1 MVSAK
6 WVALAHVALLLFQTS
21 RHKSVSVETRLASL
35 AVESS
40 SVIDATKTFSSRP
53 VTVPDGTWVHVP
65 IAIALLARP
74 GSPVKAVGI
83 SEVAVLTHLT
93 SRTSPT
99 LGTFRA
105 NRRLGVAR
113 NLVAHAGPQVACCV
127 LNLWA
132 GAWLARAVVSR
143 EGVSEVAW
151 SADVT
156 LVASGVVLAL
166 ANA

>member
-1 MVSAK
+1 MVSAE
-6 WVALAHVALLLFQTS
+6 WVALAHLALLLFQTS

-40 SVIDATKTFSSRP
+40 SVIDATKTFSGRP
-53 VTVPDGTWVHVP
+53 VTVSDGTWVHVP
-65 IAIALLARP
+65 VAIALLARP
-74 GSPVKAVGI
+74 WSTVQPVGI
-83 SEVAVLTHLT
+83 SEVTVLAHLT

-105 NRRLGVAR
+105 DRRLGVAR
-113 NLVAHAGPQVACCV
+113 NLVAHAGPQVASCV

-132 GAWLARAVVSR
+132 GARLARAVVPR

-151 SADVT
+151 STDVT